1 MRRLLILSAAA
12 CLVGAHAHAQNSTFT
27 LNADEAPSDQPWS
40 DPASFSY
47 SKDKGSKAALSL
59 DAAGKLAWRLGDAT
73 TSTGFGRFVAHRNT
87 ATGAQVENY
96 AAEVGLHFEQSTASG
111 DLPDPNAFYLFHD
124 VSLGYDYK
132 TNFDDEADG
141 CDATPKPAECVRSH
155 ERSVRLAWTLQPFH
169 LSWERVPAYV
179 GGKLTE
185 QSPDVA
191 YSFGPVITVFAD
203 DLVDAPTVNG
213 GKPKGTATGAVGKL
227 SLALSPRALDYRL
240 VLRGSIQQTEFFH
253 RPTSRQAGLPEDSTL
268 NRLSLDYDLGPRAFL
283 GEAGWAPSVG
293 VTYTKG
299 DDPLIGVANR
309 ERTVFAFKLAY
320 RGG

>member
-1 MRRLLILSAAA
+1 MRHLLILTAAA
-12 CLVGAHAHAQNSTFT
+12 CLVGAPARAQDSSFT
-27 LNADEAPSDQPWS
+27 LNADEAPNAQPWS

-47 SKDKGSKAALSL
+47 IKDKGDKAALSL
-59 DAAGKLAWRLGDAT
+59 DAVGKLNWRLGRET
-73 TSTGFGRFVAHRNT
+73 TTGFGRFVAHRNT
-87 ATGAQVENY
+87 ATGNQVENY
-96 AAEVGLHFEQSTASG
+96 AAEVGFHLEQGPVQG
-111 DLPDPNAFYLFHD
+111 DLPDPNAFHVFHD

-141 CDATPKPAECVRSH
+141 CDATPKPVDCVRSH

-169 LSWERVPAYV
+169 PSWERVPAYKD
-179 GGKLTE
+179 GKLTDE
-185 QSPDVA
+185 SPDVA

-203 DLVDAPTVNG
+203 DLVDSPTVNG
-213 GKPKGTATGAVGKL
+213 VKPKGTATGAVGKL
-227 SLALSPRALDYRL
+227 SLALSPKALDYRL

-268 NRLSLDYDLGPRAFL
+268 NRLALDYDLGPRAFL

-293 VTYTKG
+293 LSYTKG
-299 DDPLIGVANR
+299 DDPLTGVANR

-320 RGG
+320 RGD